1 MRVVIFIL
9 AWFCAGAAE
18 ARDLTA
24 LAWMNGCWR
33 LEDARGQVTEVWQ
46 SPRMPAMIGYI
57 TTILNNQT
65 TDWAQMRLETR
76 GEDVVMLSMP
86 KGRGP
91 FLYYWSEFSTARTGE
106 HARIAFDGQ
115 DRRYPQRIIYER
127 EGDRLTATYVDWREQ
142 ETVFGYTRIECADA
156 LPH

>member
-9 AWFCAGAAE
+9 AWICAGAAE

-46 SPRMPAMIGYI
+46 SPRMPVMLGYNF
-57 TTILNNQT
+57 TVLSGST
-65 TDWAQMRLETR
+65 TDWGQMRIETR
-76 GEDVVMLSMP
+76 DEDVVMLSMP

-91 FLYYWSEFSTARTGE
+91 ILYYWSEFSAARSGE
-106 HARIAFDGQ
+106 HARLAFDGQ

-127 EGDRLTATYVDWREQ
+127 EADRLTVTYVDWRSQ
-142 ETVFGYTRIECADA
+142 ETVFGLSRIDCGEAGVR
-156 LPH
+156 